1 MAVGGAMSQ
10 PDLFENR
17 PVFQLKG
24 GTLAA
29 TVLELVHSQLA
40 PFERQLADKVAQAP
54 QLLRGTP
61 VIVAL
66 DRLAEVD
73 ATPDLLA
80 LLSACQRQGL
90 HVVAIR
96 AVRPP
101 DIAAANELGILV
113 LPPGRG
119 RERAVEPVEPVPAM
133 AVETARPEAA
143 PEPVATTAA
152 AEPVVETVVRPT
164 RLVTEPVRGGQQI
177 YSPGDLIVMAQVSA
191 GAELIAE
198 GHIHVYGAL
207 RGRALA
213 GARGDAEARVF
224 CQQLHAE
231 LVAVAG
237 RYQVADDLKSHARW
251 GQSAQIFLTDDAL
264 QLAAL

>member
-1 MAVGGAMSQ
+1 MSQ

-29 TVLELVHSQLA
+29 TVLELAHSQLA

-66 DRLAEVD
+66 DKLAEAE

-119 RERAVEPVEPVPAM
+119 RERALEPI
-133 AVETARPEAA
+133 AA
-143 PEPVATTAA
+143 PAGVAPVATAESARVEAGTVEATAPA
-152 AEPVVETVVRPT
+152 PVAEPVVETVVRPT

-213 GARGDAEARVF
+213 GARGDAAARVF

>member
-1 MAVGGAMSQ
+1 MAVGGVMSQ
-10 PDLFENR
+10 PDLFDNR

-29 TVLELVHSQLA
+29 TVLELAHSQLA
-40 PFERQLADKVAQAP
+40 VFERQLADKVAQAP
-54 QLLRGTP
+54 QLLRGSP
-61 VIVAL
+61 VILGL
-66 DRLAEVD
+66 DRLAEAD
-73 ATPDLLA
+73 ATPDLLVA
-80 LLSACQRQGL
+80 LSACQRQGL
-90 HVVAIR
+90 HVVAVR
-96 AVRPP
+96 AVRPQ
-101 DIAAANELGILV
+101 DIAAANELGMLV
-113 LPPGRG
+113 LPPGRS
-119 RERAVEPVEPVPAM
+119 RERALESSPEQPAEVTAVAVEPAPPM
-133 AVETARPEAA
+133 TAPSSEA
-143 PEPVATTAA
+143 
-152 AEPVVETVVRPT
+152 VVETVVRPT